1 MGEFRGDEILA
12 KINMSSYKR
21 NMWEANRYLLDL

>member
-21 NMWEANRYLLDL
+21 NM